1 MKTFLDLI
9 LDTDNIENIDETSPE
24 FEPLTS
30 VLDNENSND
39 ESISGMS
46 DLVSVGSP
54 VQIGSKEIN
63 DTNSNGF
70 ETDKNSIKKLQ
81 QTFHD
86 KNGITNH
93 KFSNT
98 NNELN
103 HNNIISHNAEK
114 LKTNDLKSKSKHSSG
129 TSGQTNSQNKM
140 SSHKSKDRNSI
151 NHRSSSREKNDIKKK
166 SNNDSKE
173 RKNSSHSKHHSD
185 SKNKDKKNKHKKS
198 RYSDHDKTQKRDRKE
213 SRSDKKEKSSSI
225 CKEPKSLN
233 GNRSDDDNNVGG
245 SSKQKSSIHKNKS
258 STSDKSKSSSSNHK
272 SSRKDNGNK
281 DVVDKLK
288 DKSSMSSSSCKS
300 SRKNNHPNK
309 KRLVCPSEKSTNN
322 LKNIENHSK
331 STNYNSSMTYDEQ
344 DAANIL
350 LSMSVTPFEISCNEV
365 KTENVIF
372 VQNSINN
379 ETLITPTDVTENKL
393 EVKENVDQLKI
404 MLSNN
409 IDNTKENINLITN
422 NLELL
427 QSYDSDK
434 LSLNF
439 KDVEPKLDPLLDVE
453 NTLSSKTENLELSL
467 NESTE
472 IDSKHKH
479 VELVV
484 EKNKDEKND
493 KANLKSSFNQI
504 TKELDSSTVLTVS
517 KLKLKLLPNQIDAI
531 KRKRHDK
538 NTKSIAKKIKLLNTS
553 SEVNVPVV
561 DSMPSSITCKQ
572 NDDKIKNEKQ
582 NCDSNVKINTS
593 SIEVLHENHE
603 NHIMQTLNDELLPQD
618 FKGYCH
624 ADVVSCKNRERLI
637 NIIKTLQIEEKKRSV
652 VYSDG
657 FKGFNNVICNRF
669 NVSSQL
675 NKLKKKIGSFKKHIQ
690 TYDESEL
697 GFKGFTE
704 EQIKKCKR
712 YYHVKNYLELV
723 KKKINV
729 INQQNTIVDS
739 RNVIQSENKINNV
752 MIVYNNDIS
761 NTIQNDNYNQPDD
774 SNKKDCPVINNNN
787 HDMTPSDNWVVEQEM
802 KYKLLPVKVKLERLM
817 EYRCSEYYI

>member
-9 LDTDNIENIDETSPE
+9 LDTDNIENIDEISPE

-54 VQIGSKEIN
+54 VQIASKEMN

-81 QTFHD
+81 QMFHD

-114 LKTNDLKSKSKHSSG
+114 LKTNDLKPKSKHSSG
-129 TSGQTNSQNKM
+129 TSGQTNSQNKTN
-140 SSHKSKDRNSI
+140 SHKSKDCNSI
-151 NHRSSSREKNDIKKK
+151 NHHSSSREKNDIKKK

-185 SKNKDKKNKHKKS
+185 SKNKNKKNKHKKS
-198 RYSDHDKTQKRDRKE
+198 RYSDHDKTSKRDRKE
-213 SRSDKKEKSSSI
+213 SRSDKKEKSSSL

-233 GNRSDDDNNVGG
+233 GNRSDDDNNAGG

-288 DKSSMSSSSCKS
+288 DKSSTSSSSCKS
-300 SRKNNHPNK
+300 SRKNNHSNK
-309 KRLVCPSEKSTNN
+309 KRHVCSLEKSKNN
-322 LKNIENHSK
+322 LNNVENHSK
-331 STNYNSSMTYDEQ
+331 SANYNSSMTNDEQ

-365 KTENVIF
+365 KTENIIF
-372 VQNSINN
+372 VQNSITN

-393 EVKENVDQLKI
+393 EVKENVDQLKM

-409 IDNTKENINLITN
+409 IDNTKENINITTN
-422 NLELL
+422 NLEML
-427 QSYDSDK
+427 QSYDSDE
-434 LSLNF
+434 LSLNC
-439 KDVEPKLDPLLDVE
+439 KDVEPKFDPLLDVE
-453 NTLSSKTENLELSL
+453 NTLSSKTENLELSI
-467 NESTE
+467 NESTK

-484 EKNKDEKND
+484 DKNKDEKND
-493 KANLKSSFNQI
+493 EANFKSSFNQI
-504 TKELDSSTVLTVS
+504 TKEFDSSTVLTVS

-531 KRKRHDK
+531 KRKKHGK
-538 NTKSIAKKIKLLNTS
+538 FSKSIAKKIKLSNTS
-553 SEVNVPVV
+553 SEVNVPEVNNIL
-561 DSMPSSITCKQ
+561 SSITCKQ
-572 NDDKIKNEKQ
+572 NDDKFKNEKQ
-582 NCDSNVKINTS
+582 NSDSNVKINTS
-593 SIEVLHENHE
+593 SIEVLHEDHE
-603 NHIMQTLNDELLPQD
+603 NHIMEILNDELLPQD
-618 FKGYCH
+618 FKGYCL
-624 ADVVSCKNRERLI
+624 ADVVSCKNRERLT

-652 VYSDG
+652 VYKDG

-669 NVSSQL
+669 NVNSEL
-675 NKLKKKIGSFKKHIQ
+675 KKLKKKIGSFKKHIQ
-690 TYDESEL
+690 TYDEFEL

-704 EQIKKCKR
+704 EQVKICKR
-712 YYHVKNYLELV
+712 YNYVKNQLELA
-723 KKKINV
+723 KKQINM
-729 INQQNTIVDS
+729 INQNTIVDS
-739 RNVIQSENKINNV
+739 RNGIESENKINNV
-752 MIVYNNDIS
+752 MIVYNNEIS
-761 NTIQNDNYNQPDD
+761 NAIQNDNYNQPDD

-787 HDMTPSDNWVVEQEM
+787 HDITPSDNWVVEQEM

>member
-9 LDTDNIENIDETSPE
+9 LDTDSIENIDETSPE

-54 VQIGSKEIN
+54 VQIASKEIN

-70 ETDKNSIKKLQ
+70 EIDKNSIKKLQ

-129 TSGQTNSQNKM
+129 TSGQTNSQNKT

-166 SNNDSKE
+166 SNNDPKE
-173 RKNSSHSKHHSD
+173 KKNSSHSKHHSD
-185 SKNKDKKNKHKKS
+185 SKNKDKKSKHKKS
-198 RYSDHDKTQKRDRKE
+198 RYTDHDKTSKRDRKE
-213 SRSDKKEKSSSI
+213 SRSDKKEKSSSL

-233 GNRSDDDNNVGG
+233 GNRSDDDNNAGG

-272 SSRKDNGNK
+272 SSRKDNGSK

-300 SRKNNHPNK
+300 SRKNNHANK
-309 KRLVCPSEKSTNN
+309 KRLVCTLEKPTNN
-322 LKNIENHSK
+322 LNNIENHSK
-331 STNYNSSMTYDEQ
+331 SSNYNSSMTNDDQ

-350 LSMSVTPFEISCNEV
+350 LSMSVTPFEISCNEA
-365 KTENVIF
+365 KTENIIF
-372 VQNSINN
+372 VQNSITN

-427 QSYDSDK
+427 QSYDSDE

-439 KDVEPKLDPLLDVE
+439 RDVKPKLDPLEVE
-453 NTLSSKTENLELSL
+453 NTLSSKTGNLELSF

-472 IDSKHKH
+472 KDSKHKH

-484 EKNKDEKND
+484 DKNKDEKND
-493 KANLKSSFNQI
+493 KAIFNQI
-504 TKELDSSTVLTVS
+504 TKQHDPCTVLTVS

-531 KRKRHDK
+531 KRKRHSK
-538 NTKSIAKKIKLLNTS
+538 ITKSITKKIKLLNTA

-561 DSMPSSITCKQ
+561 DNMPSSITCKQ
-572 NDDKIKNEKQ
+572 NDDKFKNEKP
-582 NCDSNVKINTS
+582 NCDSNAKINTS
-593 SIEVLHENHE
+593 SIEILEEDHE
-603 NHIMQTLNDELLPQD
+603 NHIVQIMNDELLPQD
-618 FKGYCH
+618 FKGYSL

-637 NIIKTLQIEEKKRSV
+637 NIIKTLQIEEKKRNV
-652 VYSDG
+652 VYNDG

-669 NVSSQL
+669 NVSSEL
-675 NKLKKKIGSFKKHIQ
+675 KKLKKKIGSFKKHIQ

-704 EQIKKCKR
+704 EQVKVCKR
-712 YYHVKNYLELV
+712 YYYVKNQLELA
-723 KKKINV
+723 KKQINM

-739 RNVIQSENKINNV
+739 RNGIQSENKINNV

-761 NTIQNDNYNQPDD
+761 NAIQNDNYNQPDN